1 MSAAFLIG
9 LRDGVE
15 AALIIAIVVAYLR
28 QLGRTDKF
36 VWVLA
41 GTVGGAA
48 VALAVGV
55 SVYIAVGELE
65 GRAEQYVEAFTALAA
80 VGVLTWM
87 IFWMRSQARTIGGEL
102 RGRVDH
108 ALASGAMFGL
118 ASITFIGVLREGIE
132 MSLFLLAVIFDAGAT
147 DTAIGALS
155 GLVGAAAIG
164 YLFYRGGQFINLR
177 LFFQIT
183 GGLIILF
190 AAGLMG
196 KGTLQ
201 LQALGVFDSYY
212 FPVWDLTDNPV
223 LGTGQFAAFMKGL
236 FGWSAQ
242 PSIEQVVVWAA
253 YVITASWFFY
263 FGHVP
268 SAVSRAWQGVV
279 RSLPSPLGPPVANEA
294 EAPAPPDPSVT

>member
-28 QLGRTDKF
+28 QLGRTDQF
-36 VWVLA
+36 VWVL
-41 GTVGGAA
+41 VG
-48 VALAVGV
+48 ALAGGLVASVVGV
-55 SVYIAVGELE
+55 SVYVAIGELE
-65 GRAEQYVEAFTALAA
+65 GRAEQYVEACTALAA

-87 IFWMRSQARTIGGEL
+87 IFWMRGQARTMGGAL

-108 ALASGAMFGL
+108 ALASGAMLGL

-132 MSLFLLAVIFDAGAT
+132 MSLFLLVVIFDAGKTNTAAGAFAGLAT
-147 DTAIGALS
+147 AG
-155 GLVGAAAIG
+155 VIG
-164 YLFYRGGQFINLR
+164 YVFYRGGQFINLR

-190 AAGLMG
+190 AAGLLG
-196 KGTLQ
+196 KGLLQ

-242 PSIEQVVVWAA
+242 PSIEQVSVWAA

-268 SAVSRAWQGVV
+268 DAISRRWEAFM
-279 RSLPSPLGPPVANEA
+279 RSLPTPFGRGLASEIEG
-294 EAPAPPDPSVT
+294 PAPPNQ